1 MLAVGIGGAAGS
13 LARAAVAVGLPHEA
27 GTWAWSTFVVNATG
41 CFVLAALLVVLPP
54 RRPYARLLIGTGV
67 LGGYTT
73 FSAFSVDVVQL
84 LDRGRTVMAGAY
96 VVASVVVMLAAA
108 LAGRRAAGSLIGRAT
123 P

>member
-1 MLAVGIGGAAGS
+1 M
-13 LARAAVAVGLPHEA
+13 
-27 GTWAWSTFVVNATG
+27 
-41 CFVLAALLVVLPP
+41 
-54 RRPYARLLIGTGV
+54 
-67 LGGYTT
+67 
-73 FSAFSVDVVQL
+73 QL